1 MSSKSVSNTLY
12 NDGSNDSFSDFL
24 PLSSQNPTIN
34 LFNNSDCSNDV
45 IGQNQDT
52 LKSNLNENQNENF
65 SQEKQIENKSNSN
78 AKNTKKEKKNYLS
91 KKRNRSEEAE
101 EKEKSEDET
110 INNFEIK
117 KVNKKIKEI
126 ISFHEKLDEKDD
138 DIKTLEKEKKFIVI
152 FLIIFKFNRTKQF
165 HINKDKSIYNLTKKY
180 HSKISLKK
188 FGKSKKYFPNY
199 KNIIEKI
206 YNNEKKYPKSK
217 RLLLSTP
224 YQYINEVL
232 ESCKIYERG
241 EEKKEL
247 RISPK
252 SISKLIECLIF
263 NLIRKEEKELKSK
276 DNKIQSKGFID
287 IPVFNNNIQNR
298 IEENMS
304 IDYLNNNFDE
314 NININNINED
324 VLAAHNTKTKCTT
337 NLEEIEKVNRKD
349 NLFNVFKT
357 MIKNEYKKNKKIKSD
372 SIDEIIKDL
381 YKKKNEKFNIENK
394 DLLKLLNWI
403 KKFLTKEINSEEKN
417 EENIFKQDE
426 EEQKKYYKNL
436 KCKNEAVQILI
447 SLNLD
452 GLIILQRLVTVE
464 KKKYIKIKNSEE
476 FERIIK
482 EKVNPYFSLNL
493 TYNEKN
499 DISGRKNQLI
509 KIAKKILTNLEEC
522 FKINEVAIELNLL
535 NN

>member
-12 NDGSNDSFSDFL
+12 NDGFDYSFSDFHSL
-24 PLSSQNPTIN
+24 GSQNPTIN
-34 LFNNSDCSNDV
+34 LFNNSEYSNDV
-45 IGQNQDT
+45 NDQNQDT
-52 LKSNLNENQNENF
+52 LKLNPNENQNENF
-65 SQEKQIENKSNSN
+65 SQEKQNENKSNSN
-78 AKNTKKEKKNYLS
+78 AKNTKKEKKNIFH
-91 KKRNRSEEAE
+91 KKRNRSKE
-101 EKEKSEDET
+101 EKQKKSQDKT
-110 INNFEIK
+110 INNCEKK
-117 KVNKKIKEI
+117 KVNKKNKEI
-126 ISFHEKLDEKDD
+126 IPFYDKLDEKDD
-138 DIKTLEKEKKFIVI
+138 DETTLEKLKKFIVI
-152 FLIIFKFNRTKQF
+152 ILMYFIFNQTKKF
-165 HINKDKSIYNLTKKY
+165 HINKYKSIYDLTKEY
-180 HSKISLKK
+180 HKQLSENINESKN
-188 FGKSKKYFPNY
+188 YFPNF

-206 YNNEKKYPKSK
+206 YKNSEKYPES
-217 RLLLSTP
+217 RGFLQRTP
-224 YQYINEVL
+224 YQCISKVL
-232 ESCKIYERG
+232 KGCKIYKKED
-241 EEKKEL
+241 EKKEL
-247 RISPK
+247 RITPK
-252 SISKLIECLIF
+252 SISNLIECLMI

-276 DNKIQSKGFID
+276 DNKIQSKAFID
-287 IPVFNNNIQNR
+287 LCDINNNIQNR
-298 IEENMS
+298 NDENIS
-304 IDYLNNNFDE
+304 NDYINNNFDE
-314 NININNINED
+314 NININNINEEE
-324 VLAAHNTKTKCTT
+324 LAGNNTKTKCTT

-357 MIKNEYKKNKKIKSD
+357 MIKKNNEIESD
-372 SIDEIIKDL
+372 SIDDIIKDL
-381 YKKKNEKFNIENK
+381 YKKKNEKFNLEHK
-394 DLLKLLNWI
+394 DLLNWI
-403 KKFLTKEINSEEKN
+403 KIKDFLTKEIKLEEKN
-417 EENIFKQDE
+417 EENIFKQDK

-452 GLIILQRLVTVE
+452 GLIILQKLVTVE